1 MVIGHTETVPAVR
14 LGRFRFPI
22 SKSAQFGLA
31 VADLMLSS
39 RRFIKAAESND
50 YAHLH
55 GLERAFARR
64 LFTRLDVA
72 LDVVGL
78 EHIDPKQNYLVVATH
93 ESLLD
98 PIALQHLPLDLK
110 FIARSDLLSEPLIGR
125 YLQASDQPIV
135 NPEQGWRGIRD
146 LISAAPR
153 LAERHEHLVIFP
165 QGSILGIELQFRDGL
180 HWLAERLGWSVLPV
194 VITGSHRVWEH
205 PFAPTVRFSKRI
217 SLRILQPVSC
227 HELDVAALEDTMRAQ
242 ALSATV
248 APARRFNPDR
258 DGWWNGFAYEVNPQ
272 FVDLARRV
280 ATRRGR

>member
-1 MVIGHTETVPAVR
+1 VPALR

-22 SKSAQFGLA
+22 SKSAPFGLA
-31 VADLMLSS
+31 VADLVLSS
-39 RRFIKAAESND
+39 RRFVKAAESND
-50 YAHLH
+50 NRHLH

-64 LFTRLDVA
+64 LFTRLDVTM
-72 LDVVGL
+72 DVKGL
-78 EHIDPKQNYLVVATH
+78 EHIESKQNYLVVATH

-125 YLQASDQPIV
+125 YLQASGQPIV
-135 NPEQGWRGIRD
+135 SPEQGWRGIRD
-146 LISAAPR
+146 VISAAPR

-180 HWLAERLGWSVLPV
+180 HWLAILPV

-205 PFAPTVRFSKRI
+205 PFAPTVRFGKRI
-217 SLRILQPVSC
+217 SLRILPPVSC
-227 HELDVAALEDTMRAQ
+227 HDLDVAALEDTMRAQ

-258 DGWWNGFAYEVNPQ
+258 DGWWDGFAYEVNPQ
-272 FVDLARRV
+272 FAHLAQRV

>member
-1 MVIGHTETVPAVR
+1 MIGHTETVPAVR
-14 LGRFRFPI
+14 FGRFRFPI
-22 SKSAQFGLA
+22 SKSAPFGFA
-31 VADLMLSS
+31 VADLILSS

-50 YAHLH
+50 YSHLH
-55 GLERAFARR
+55 SLERAFARR

-78 EHIDPKQNYLVVATH
+78 EHIDPMQNYLVVATH

-110 FIARSDLLSEPLIGR
+110 FVARSDLLSEPLIGR
-125 YLQASDQPIV
+125 YLQASKQPIV

-146 LISAAPR
+146 LISAAPG
-153 LAERHEHLVIFP
+153 LAERHENLVIFP

-194 VITGSHRVWEH
+194 VITGSHRVWEY
-205 PFAPTVRFSKRI
+205 PFGPTVRFGKRI

-227 HELDVAALEDTMRAQ
+227 HDLDVAALEDTMRAQ

-258 DGWWNGFAYEVNPQ
+258 DGWWDGFAYEVNPQ

-280 ATRRGR
+280 ASRRDH